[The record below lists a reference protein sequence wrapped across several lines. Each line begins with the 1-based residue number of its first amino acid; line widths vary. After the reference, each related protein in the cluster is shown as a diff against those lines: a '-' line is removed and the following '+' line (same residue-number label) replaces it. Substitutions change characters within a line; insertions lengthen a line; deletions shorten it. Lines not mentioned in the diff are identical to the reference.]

1 MLRTGRLASVLAI
14 ALTLGASEPA
24 LAAAVASHAGR
35 PQPAASAPS
44 HAGLP
49 KASAPQQLALLTRS
63 TQAFSSPS
71 RGSRPLETVSRS
83 RPITGEQT
91 ALPVIAHAI
100 DAHHAAWL
108 KVLLPGRPNSH
119 TGWVQASSTRPGMT
133 RWQIVVRISTRAVS
147 VLRDGRTVRSFRAVV
162 GKPSTPTPPG
172 RFFVEETVR
181 LSRNEVGAPYAL
193 ALSARS
199 NVLQEFAGGPG
210 QTALHGTDNVGGT
223 PGTAVSHGCVRL
235 DTQAISWLATRIGPG
250 TPVTITR

>member
-1 MLRTGRLASVLAI
+1 MRTARLVSVLAI

-49 KASAPQQLALLTRS
+49 KASAPQQFALLTRS

-91 ALPVIAHAI
+91 ALPVIARAV
-100 DAHHAAWL
+100 DAHRAAWL
-108 KVLLPGRPNSH
+108 KVLLPDRPNSH
-119 TGWVQASSTRPGMT
+119 TGWIQTSSTTPGVT
-133 RWQIVVRISTRAVS
+133 RWQIVVRIFTRGVT
-147 VLRDGRTVRSFRAVV
+147 VLRDGRPVRSFRAVV
-162 GKPSTPTPPG
+162 GKSSTPTPLG
-172 RFFVEETVR
+172 RFFVEETVQ

-210 QTALHGTDNVGGT
+210 QTALHGTDNVGGI

-235 DTQAISWLATRIGPG
+235 DTQAISWLAARIGPG
-250 TPVTITR
+250 TPVSITR